1 MWPINDNETNNASS
15 WSWTGN
21 STVDS
26 TYTPN
31 TPNIA
36 NTSNNSNTVNKSNKD
51 SSFNFQ
57 SLASKAMSNSNLI
70 SKGFTTISGLVKSNS
85 PDG

>member
-1 MWPINDNETNNASS
+1 VWPINDNAANASS
-15 WSWTGN
+15 WTGN
-21 STVDS
+21 NTVDS

-31 TPNIA
+31 TA
-36 NTSNNSNTVNKSNKD
+36 NASNNSNTVNQPNKD